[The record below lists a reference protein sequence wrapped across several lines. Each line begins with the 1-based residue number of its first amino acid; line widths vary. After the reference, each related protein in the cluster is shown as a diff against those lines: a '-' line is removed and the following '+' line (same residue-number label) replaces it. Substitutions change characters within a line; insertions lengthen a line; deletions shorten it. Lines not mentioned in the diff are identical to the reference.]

1 MVIVTDH
8 LRITLDTTQASGDLD
23 LTRQYGPPGSTEI
36 IQGRLQGH
44 IRNTLSMTLINV
56 RFRLRRDEIQ

>member
-8 LRITLDTTQASGDLD
+8 LRITLDTTQSGDLD